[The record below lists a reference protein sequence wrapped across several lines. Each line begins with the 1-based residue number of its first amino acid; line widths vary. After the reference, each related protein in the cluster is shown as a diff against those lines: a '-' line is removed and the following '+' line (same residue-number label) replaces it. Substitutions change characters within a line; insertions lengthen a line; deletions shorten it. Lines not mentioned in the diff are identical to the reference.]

1 MCPRPTA
8 VLRFDSARAADTHV
22 DSLRMMLTARG
33 TAMFYVVDE
42 EGLPAEVVQRDVSPV
57 TSVGAGRGPIRVPS
71 RYGHREA
78 SVQK

>member
-1 MCPRPTA
+1 
-8 VLRFDSARAADTHV
+8 
-22 DSLRMMLTARG
+22 
-33 TAMFYVVDE
+33 MFYVVDE